1 LGFSLISSLLAGL
14 MATVTLSLALEV
26 ASLRGMTSMPTMP
39 LILGTFVSGD
49 HDVAVAI
56 GSALHF
62 GVIGSVVTGSL
73 YGLLFSFI
81 DVTWWLAILVGLL
94 HGTVV
99 GVGMGYLRAVHPRI
113 IDVSVTVPDGGVAAA
128 DLRGGVVLKDP
139 RVFGVGWGDLTPVVL
154 VGSYA
159 CYGLVFALV
168 YSQLA

>member
-1 LGFSLISSLLAGL
+1 LGFSLISSLLAGFL
-14 MATVTLSLALEV
+14 ATVMLSLALEV
-26 ASLRGMTSMPTMP
+26 ASFRGMTSMPSMP

-49 HDVAVAI
+49 HDLAVAI

-62 GVIGSVVTGSL
+62 AVIGPVVTGSL

-81 DVTWWLAILVGLL
+81 DATWWLAILVGLL
-94 HGTVV
+94 HGTVI
-99 GVGMGYLRAVHPRI
+99 GVGMGHLSTVHPRI
-113 IDVSVTVPDGGVAAA
+113 IDVSATVPDGGVAAA
-128 DLRGGVVLKDP
+128 DLRDGVVLKDP